1 MDRPQTGLRRDRP
14 AFRFHTKFPPTDT
27 LAYAFLVRP
36 RAKARPRALLSCPH
50 SVSLRHILRQP
61 DYGTLVANWK
71 LVVHGL
77 FRRRRVVRKE
87 FLIGMIIVALA
98 FMATACSSTPDA
110 NTNTNAAPN
119 TNASPADLSVTT
131 LAPDNS
137 EITTTTNN
145 GAKTETRTF
154 KSNPRVSKVVV
165 TTNNGNRTVKV
176 YSA

>member
-1 MDRPQTGLRRDRP
+1 MMPALWWAGQKAEKLIRSTNQATASGSGDFMDRPQTGLRRNRP

-27 LAYAFLVRP
+27 LAYAFLVQP
-36 RAKARPRALLSCPH
+36 RAEARPRALLSCPH

-87 FLIGMIIVALA
+87 FLIGMIVVALA

-110 NTNTNAAPN
+110 NTNT
-119 TNASPADLSVTT
+119 
-131 LAPDNS
+131 
-137 EITTTTNN
+137 
-145 GAKTETRTF
+145 
-154 KSNPRVSKVVV
+154 
-165 TTNNGNRTVKV
+165 
-176 YSA
+176 